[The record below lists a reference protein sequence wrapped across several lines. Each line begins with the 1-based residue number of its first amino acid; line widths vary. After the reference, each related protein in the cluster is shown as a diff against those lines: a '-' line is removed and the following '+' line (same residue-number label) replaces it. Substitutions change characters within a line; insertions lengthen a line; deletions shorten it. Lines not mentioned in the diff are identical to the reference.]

1 MTRRRIDPLSLVR
14 PHLLELA
21 PYEAVDP
28 PEKLAKRAGI
38 PVDRVVKLDAN
49 ENPYGPSPKA
59 LAAIASLDNVHV
71 YPDPRQTEAREAVAR
86 YVGIG
91 AGHVV
96 IGNGSDEIIDLLFR
110 ALLDPGDVI
119 VDSTPTFGM
128 YPFTAHVCGGTTL
141 NVERDEHFEV
151 DVEAVLREAA
161 EPRVKAIVLAS
172 PNNPT
177 ANATPLAD
185 IERLLASE
193 RMVIIDEAYHEFG
206 GSTAAK
212 LVPEHPNLVIMRT
225 MSKWAGLAGLRVG
238 YGLMALELADLLLRA
253 KPPYNVS
260 QAAEAALIASLDD
273 AELLHRRAAA
283 IVAERDRLAK
293 QLSAIPGLH
302 VLPSDS
308 NFVLCRV
315 PDGKGAEMHA
325 SLAAQGVF
333 VRYSRGHRLVDC
345 LRISIGRPTDTDR
358 LIAAVHLAMQTNG

>member
-28 PEKLAKRAGI
+28 PERLAKRAGI

-193 RMVIIDEAYHEFG
+193 RMGH
-206 GSTAAK
+206 
-212 LVPEHPNLVIMRT
+212 
-225 MSKWAGLAGLRVG
+225 
-238 YGLMALELADLLLRA
+238 
-253 KPPYNVS
+253 
-260 QAAEAALIASLDD
+260 
-273 AELLHRRAAA
+273 HRRGVPRVWREHRRQTRSGAP
-283 IVAERDRLAK
+283 
-293 QLSAIPGLH
+293 QLGHHADDEQVGGARRTAR
-302 VLPSDS
+302 
-308 NFVLCRV
+308 RV
-315 PDGKGAEMHA
+315 WADGA
-325 SLAAQGVF
+325 
-333 VRYSRGHRLVDC
+333 
-345 LRISIGRPTDTDR
+345 
-358 LIAAVHLAMQTNG
+358 